1 MKSITAFSHVPN
13 HHNNIIYNLV
23 VTTIIMVNNTTAHT
37 SLNRPL
43 YWTARTARNTTLSLN
58 LYWKILRVG
67 WLQQGQAENTIFITI
82 TISIPE
88 CARMCNGN
96 LCVSRHRAGGSH
108 RKRVRVDV
116 RFIAIQRNMNIKN
129 RERRECYQAHLRVHG
144 ILYYIPTHTE
154 VESPLQPPWFMR
166 RNNNDTRS
174 RETYWQIPS
183 VRVVVVVVVVVS
195 VDVWYSDWPVVVDRV
210 VLMARNNTDND
221 EDHLLLVLFALPVAY
236 KLPHAR
242 NGGRDCRAV
251 ENSQESR
258 RLLRAIIAART
269 HVADLLSRHTRIGV
283 FGFPTCPILSL

>member
-1 MKSITAFSHVPN
+1 MRSIIPQTTFRRIVASSSPLDRADGQERVTAQF
-13 HHNNIIYNLV
+13 
-23 VTTIIMVNNTTAHT
+23 
-37 SLNRPL
+37 
-43 YWTARTARNTTLSLN
+43 
-58 LYWKILRVG
+58 YWKILRG
-67 WLQQGQAENTIFITI
+67 SSTGGRAENTIFITI
-82 TISIPE
+82 TISIAE

-96 LCVSRHRAGGSH
+96 LCVSRHRVDGSH

-129 RERRECYQAHLRVHG
+129 RKGRECYQAHLRVRG
-144 ILYYIPTHTE
+144 IPYYIHTYTE

-183 VRVVVVVVVVVS
+183 GRVVVVVVS
-195 VDVWYSDWPVVVDRV
+195 AEVWYSDWPVAEDRV

-221 EDHLLLVLFALPVAY
+221 EDHLLLVPSALPVAY

-269 HVADLLSRHTRIGV
+269 HVADLLSGHTRIGV
-283 FGFPTCPILSL
+283 FGFPTCPMLRL